1 MTDSNP
7 QNSAKV
13 SWEALTYFNF
23 YRFLISFLFV
33 SLFWIGQLPEPLG
46 EYDSQLFGIA
56 AHIYL
61 MVSVSAQLLVRLKAP
76 AYVLQVST
84 NVFLDIII
92 ITIMMYASA
101 GLNSGF
107 GMLLVIT
114 VAGGSLLSSGK
125 MSILYASVTTIM
137 ALGHEAYMH
146 LLQIGVTPNY
156 THAGFLGITF
166 FATAIISNALARRV
180 EVSEALAEERA
191 DDLEKLAILNEHIV
205 QRLQSGI
212 VVLDENFRVVLVN
225 EAARQ
230 LLGISTAS
238 SVSDLSEISGD
249 LDDAVRHWLEH
260 TGRQSTIVK
269 LGNEK
274 VDIQAS
280 FTRIKLEKK
289 FEILIFL
296 EDMSMI
302 RQRAQQ
308 LKLASLGRL
317 TASIA
322 HEVRNPLGAIS
333 HAGQLL
339 SESDSISSEN
349 RRLTSIIGDQ
359 SRRVNNII
367 ENVMSISRREKAA
380 PAVVKLDEWLE
391 KFVQELRSQHKL
403 GEGDVQVVHNAS
415 NIYINM
421 DPSQLHQVLW
431 NLAEN
436 GIRYSQHSPLLRIEC
451 NIVEA
456 SQRPYIDVIDCGPG
470 VDKNVEEQLFE
481 PFFTTSSGG
490 SGLGL
495 YIARELCEAN
505 QATLN
510 LHSNSAQGCRFRI
523 YFSHHEKQH
532 TII

>member
-1 MTDSNP
+1 MKESKNQHST
-7 QNSAKV
+7 KV

-23 YRFLISFLFV
+23 YHFLISFLFV

-46 EYDSQLFGIA
+46 EYDSQLFGIT

-61 MVSVSAQLLVRLKAP
+61 FISIAAQLLVRLKSP
-76 AYVLQVST
+76 PYVLQVGTS
-84 NVFLDIII
+84 VFIDIII

-107 GMLLVIT
+107 GMLLVIA

-125 MSILYASVTTIM
+125 TGILYAAVTTIM
-137 ALGHEAYMH
+137 VLGHEAYMH
-146 LLQIGVTPNY
+146 LQQIGVTPNY

-166 FATAIISNALARRV
+166 FATAIISHALAKRV

-212 VVLDENFRVVLVN
+212 VVLDDSFSVVLVN
-225 EAARQ
+225 ESARQ
-230 LLGISTAS
+230 LLGIDADSTFS
-238 SVSDLSEISGD
+238 TLSEISAELD
-249 LDDAVRHWLEH
+249 LRAREWLEL
-260 TGRQSTIVK
+260 TGRHSTIIK
-269 LGNEK
+269 LGNENL
-274 VDIQAS
+274 DIQAS
-280 FTRIKLEKK
+280 FTRIKLERK
-289 FEILIFL
+289 FEVLIFL
-296 EDMSMI
+296 EDMSTI
-302 RQRAQQ
+302 RQRAQH

-322 HEVRNPLGAIS
+322 HEIRNPLGAIS

-339 SESDSISSEN
+339 FESESISDEN
-349 RRLTSIIGDQ
+349 RRLTTIISDQ
-359 SRRVNNII
+359 SKRVNNII
-367 ENVMSISRREKAA
+367 ENVMSISRREKAT
-380 PAVVKLDEWLE
+380 PTVVKLDEFLE
-391 KFVQELRSQHKL
+391 KFSQELRTRHQL
-403 GEGDVQVVHNAS
+403 QADDVQIIVKTT
-415 NIYINM
+415 NIYVNM

-431 NLAEN
+431 NLSEN
-436 GIRYSQHSPLLRIEC
+436 GIRYSKNSPLLVIYC
-451 NIVEA
+451 DIVKA
-456 SQRPYIDVIDCGPG
+456 TQRPYIDIIDCGSG
-470 VDKNVEEQLFE
+470 MEKNVEEQLFE
-481 PFFTTSSGG
+481 PFFTTSAGG

-510 LHSNSAQGCRFRI
+510 LHSNTESGCCFRI